1 VNCDNSATS
10 TGCRWNDEN
19 KAEEAASWRPN
30 DGSPAA
36 DAVWIGSKFAEP
48 IDVKC
53 AVSTGLGNVF
63 NNGVDGTGFG
73 GTSQA
78 GKHRIT
84 LWKSDDGVAW
94 EKVATSDGSNI
105 DDVVV
110 VP

>member
-1 VNCDNSATS
+1 
-10 TGCRWNDEN
+10 
-19 KAEEAASWRPN
+19 
-30 DGSPAA
+30 
-36 DAVWIGSKFAEP
+36 
-48 IDVKC
+48 
-53 AVSTGLGNVF
+53 LF

-73 GTSQA
+73 GTSQG

>member
-1 VNCDNSATS
+1 V
-10 TGCRWNDEN
+10 
-19 KAEEAASWRPN
+19 KAPKIIN
-30 DGSPAA
+30 G
-36 DAVWIGSKFAEP
+36 K
-48 IDVKC
+48 K
-53 AVSTGLGNVF
+53 LLLF

-73 GTSQA
+73 GTSQG